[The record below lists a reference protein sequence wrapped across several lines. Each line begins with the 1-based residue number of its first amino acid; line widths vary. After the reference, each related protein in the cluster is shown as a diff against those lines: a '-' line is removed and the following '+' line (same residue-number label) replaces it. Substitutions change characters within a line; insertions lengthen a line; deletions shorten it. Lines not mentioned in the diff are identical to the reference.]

1 MSVAATLTLAD
12 VTTNWDDEMK
22 VAFQSTVVKVLGL
35 DSTAYVT
42 IDSVTPALGQGL
54 SSPASLV
61 GAAQRRRLAGG
72 VSVSFTVSTQQS
84 GITEASLQ
92 SGIKASVD
100 DKSSSGVSKFTAELQ
115 QQGQGTP
122 LSQATAVSVT
132 VASTPTAMPSVSNGS
147 SSSGDSN
154 EDDSKG
160 KLVGLGV
167 GFGLLAFCIGG
178 YFAWRHF
185 RGDKAQFHRFQEPE
199 SPGGGRGRS
208 SSGGRN
214 TFVEMQ
220 HGNRVLEA
228 GGRSSFASAANRS
241 SQGGGGKASYG
252 GPELSSHYLDA
263 DFLGDGIHAPLS
275 HKALGLGTGDDRL
288 SSGSANPPIKLAPVY
303 TTESQTHQSSRRS
316 LALNTTQQNPSRLLP
331 GDPGHFSPGTF

>member
-12 VTTNWDDEMK
+12 VTTSWDDDMK
-22 VAFQSTVVKVLGL
+22 EAFKATVMKVLGL

-54 SSPASLV
+54 SSPAYLV
-61 GAAQRRRLAGG
+61 GAAQRRRLASG

-92 SGIKASVD
+92 SGIINSVD
-100 DKSSSGVSKFTAELQ
+100 EKTSSGVSKFTAELQ
-115 QQGQGTP
+115 QLGQGTP

-132 VASTPTAMPSVSNGS
+132 VASTPTAMPSESNVSN
-147 SSSGDSN
+147 DSN

-160 KLVGLGV
+160 KLIGLGV

-178 YFAWRHF
+178 YFGWRHF
-185 RGDKAQFHRFQEPE
+185 RGDKAQFHRFQEPD
-199 SPGGGRGRS
+199 SPGGGRARS

-228 GGRSSFASAANRS
+228 GGRSSFASAANRG
-241 SQGGGGKASYG
+241 SQGGGSKASYG

-275 HKALGLGTGDDRL
+275 HKALGLGLGDDRL

-316 LALNTTQQNPSRLLP
+316 LPPQQNPSRLMP
-331 GDPGHFSPGTF
+331 GDPGHISPGTL